1 MVKGLTVGQREDL
14 TGSVE
19 KRSTALELLAVQ
31 GSVEVTRQRIAAGKM
46 FYLDAASEWEG
57 FEFIYLLAGSLLLRE
72 HEGSEEVVLHA
83 GAHLYHHGL
92 SERAYFHVEED
103 VELLLVSSPPSFHL
117 MQAEIQDVMAIALS
131 VEEKDE
137 TTAGHCHRIERLALL
152 TGERL
157 GLAGNQLIS
166 LSYAAYLH
174 DIGKVKIPDNILN
187 KPGSL
192 TDAEWEEMRRHP
204 IYGEQMLADK
214 EFLADAAKLVLAHHE
229 RHDGSGYP
237 NRLKGEEIPIE
248 ARIIA
253 VVDAYDAM
261 TSDRPYRLALPQGEA
276 CWELRKNRGTQ
287 FDPRVVEAFLTVL
300 EQSDVP

>member
-1 MVKGLTVGQREDL
+1 MVEGLTIGRREDVR
-14 TGSVE
+14 GKVS
-19 KRSTALELLAVQ
+19 KPSTTLELLDIQ
-31 GSVEVTRQRIAAGKM
+31 GSVEVTRQRIVAGKM

-57 FEFIYLLAGSLLLRE
+57 FEFIYLLAGSILLKE
-72 HEGSEEVVLHA
+72 QEGSKGVVLHV
-83 GAHLYHHGL
+83 GDYLYHRGL

-103 VELLLVSSPPSFHL
+103 VELLLISSPPSFHL
-117 MQAEIQDVMAIALS
+117 MQAEIQDMMAIALS

-157 GLAGNQLIS
+157 GLSGDQLIS

-174 DIGKVKIPDNILN
+174 DIGKMKVPDKILN
-187 KPGSL
+187 KPGPL
-192 TDAEWEEMRRHP
+192 TDEEWEEMRRHP
-204 IYGEQMLADK
+204 VYGEQMLAGK

-237 NRLKGEEIPIE
+237 NRLKGEAIPIE

-253 VVDAYDAM
+253 VVDSYDAM
-261 TSDRPYRLALPQGEA
+261 TSDRPYRLGLPQGEA